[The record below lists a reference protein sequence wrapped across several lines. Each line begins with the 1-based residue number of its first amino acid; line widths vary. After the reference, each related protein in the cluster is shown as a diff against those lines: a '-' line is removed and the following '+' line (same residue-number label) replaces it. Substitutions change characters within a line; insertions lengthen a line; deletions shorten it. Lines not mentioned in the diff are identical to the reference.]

1 MIVRLDNFLSRLF
14 SFIPGQFFGIAST
27 LIGLVGDILGIIF
40 YSGYNLNLMIS
51 ILGTG
56 PGGFFFNF
64 GTILSGIL
72 ALFLYLYLERVLSN
86 DNVNRKLRKAALV
99 SAIIS
104 CIFFIAIGIFPS
116 YEDNLFFLYAHG
128 ISTLFCF
135 ISGAIYLVLFSYI
148 FKKSS
153 IFPNTLAYIGYFQT
167 ILITIFLFTWIPLTE
182 WLMTFGII
190 IWVLSVS
197 VYMIYKSL

>member
-1 MIVRLDNFLSRLF
+1 MLVRFNDYLTRIF

-27 LIGLVGDILGIIF
+27 IIGLAGDILGIIF

-51 ILGTG
+51 VLGTG
-56 PGGFFFNF
+56 SGGFFFNF
-64 GTILSGIL
+64 GTIFSGIL
-72 ALFLYLYLERVLSN
+72 ALFLYLYLERVLST
-86 DNVNRKLRKAALV
+86 DNVSRKLRKGALI
-99 SAIIS
+99 SALTS

-128 ISTLFCF
+128 ISTSLCF
-135 ISGAIYLVLFSYI
+135 ISGAVYLVLFSYI
-148 FKKSS
+148 FNKSS

-167 ILITIFLFTWIPLTE
+167 IMITLFLFTWNPLTE

-190 IWVLSVS
+190 IWILSVS
-197 VYMIYKSL
+197 VYMMYKNL